1 VIKKEGI
8 MNTKLIKG
16 DEENEDV
23 GIVEEQFSGILEGQ
37 VCECCPAMATEES
50 FKLFYCETCYR
61 IGVLHFKE

>member
-1 VIKKEGI
+1 
-8 MNTKLIKG
+8 MNTKINKG

-23 GIVEEQFSGILEGQ
+23 GFVEKQCSEIPEGQ

-61 IGVLHFKE
+61 IEVLHFIP